1 MSALHPRTVP
11 AGPARG
17 AGSPSPGGWPA
28 WRWAALLGFA
38 LLAPAALPA
47 GGAERRLPDV
57 RRRERLGEP
66 LLSDGTTHLH
76 CAPGREA
83 PVLVRLEPGA
93 PLRVLRQWLEPG
105 GRRWLQVEASTGAG
119 RASRGWLAG

>member
-1 MSALHPRTVP
+1 MAEL
-11 AGPARG
+11 
-17 AGSPSPGGWPA
+17 PSPRPGHGPHFRGWPA

-47 GGAERRLPDV
+47 GGGERRLPEV
-57 RRRERLGEP
+57 RRRERQGEP
-66 LLSDGTTHLH
+66 LLSGSATGLH
-76 CAPGREA
+76 CAPRCQA

-93 PLRVLRQWLEPG
+93 PLRVLRQWLEPD

-119 RASRGWLAG
+119 RASRGWLVG

>member
-1 MSALHPRTVP
+1 MRPRPP
-11 AGPARG
+11 A
-17 AGSPSPGGWPA
+17 SVPA

-47 GGAERRLPDV
+47 GGAERRLPEV
-57 RRRERLGEP
+57 RRRERQGEP
-66 LLSDGTTHLH
+66 LLSGSATSLH
-76 CAPGREA
+76 CAPRCQA
-83 PVLVRLEPGA
+83 PVLVQLEPGA

-119 RASRGWLAG
+119 RASRGWLPG